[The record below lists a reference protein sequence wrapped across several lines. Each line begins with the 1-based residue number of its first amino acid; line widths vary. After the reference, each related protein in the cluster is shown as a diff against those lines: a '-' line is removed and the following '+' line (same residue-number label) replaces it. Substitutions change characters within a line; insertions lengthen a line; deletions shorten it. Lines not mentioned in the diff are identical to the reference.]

1 MAKAQREKQKM
12 KNVVLRT
19 RRDVAS
25 ELIRSLPGGCKFASD
40 LLGMKQKKDR
50 KSTRLNSSHLKLSR
64 MPSSA

>member
-12 KNVVLRT
+12 KNVILKT

-40 LLGMKQKKDR
+40 LLGGVLIQASHMTAD
-50 KSTRLNSSHLKLSR
+50 TRDNIDW
-64 MPSSA
+64 